1 MLQDHY
7 NIRLLDPQQ
16 FEAAESLQEDCKD
29 FLDSACR
36 HPSRRTTIIAAN
48 PLPPR
53 RLSACLA
60 HVLWPEITQFNQ
72 LVGSITTVFEAHATQ
87 IQTEKLKTIGLRN
100 IIDMQRENQR
110 RTEQQL
116 TADADATTA
125 ELERLSRTYES
136 LMKVEGEQRLL
147 IDKLSNS
154 EL

>member
-1 MLQDHY
+1 M
-7 NIRLLDPQQ
+7 
-16 FEAAESLQEDCKD
+16 A
-29 FLDSACR
+29 
-36 HPSRRTTIIAAN
+36 
-48 PLPPR
+48 
-53 RLSACLA
+53 
-60 HVLWPEITQFNQ
+60 
-72 LVGSITTVFEAHATQ
+72 
-87 IQTEKLKTIGLRN
+87 EKLKTIGLRN